1 MNFYKVSLN
10 NKISQLFGTE
20 FLFSSP
26 FPYFCNLSHKTL
38 IIKLMEI
45 SDKYNPQQAEQKWY
59 QYWQEN
65 KFFIPSQM
73 KESHILSSYHL
84 QM

>member
-26 FPYFCNLSHKTL
+26 FPYFCNLSHKN
-38 IIKLMEI
+38 I
-45 SDKYNPQQAEQKWY
+45 NY
-59 QYWQEN
+59 QTNGNFRQVQSATSRT
-65 KFFIPSQM
+65 KVVP
-73 KESHILSSYHL
+73 ILAGK
-84 QM
+84 